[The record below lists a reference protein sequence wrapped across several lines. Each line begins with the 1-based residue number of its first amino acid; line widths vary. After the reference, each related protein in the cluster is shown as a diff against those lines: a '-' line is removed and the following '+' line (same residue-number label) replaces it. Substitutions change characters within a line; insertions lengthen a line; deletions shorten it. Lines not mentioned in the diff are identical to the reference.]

1 MLVDGGREGSAR
13 ARCAAAVIAG
23 TSTGRHELS
32 RGACGPL
39 AARMLVDGGREG
51 SARTWCAAAV
61 IADTSIGRHE
71 LSRGAFGPVRTG
83 LRIPATECVCGAA
96 GADLVGTAGAVCCY
110 KLPRNTRRQLRTGMR
125 ILSGGKS
132 TGGTT
137 LAGSVDNA
145 CSVRYDKLPQST
157 GRPGCTHCI
166 RRQSSLTYSYA
177 ISVRSCAAGRIRA
190 RHPVIGIVRPVATCA
205 REVRHGAW
213 GGGTCFARQG
223 PVRGG
228 PTVPESVTVV

>member
-1 MLVDGGREGSAR
+1 MRVLKHTIYFVFKIKRR
-13 ARCAAAVIAG
+13 ASFSP
-23 TSTGRHELS
+23 STQVCKQACLNTHKQNYSRIPCSRGRHT
-32 RGACGPL
+32 RPL
-39 AARMLVDGGREG
+39 
-51 SARTWCAAAV
+51 
-61 IADTSIGRHE
+61 
-71 LSRGAFGPVRTG
+71 RTG
-83 LRIPATECVCGAA
+83 LRILSGGISTGGTTLA
-96 GADLVGTAGAVCCY
+96 GSVDNACSVRCD
-110 KLPRNTRRQLRTGMR
+110 KLPRNTGRPVGASLR
-125 ILSGGKS
+125 IHSGGIS

-190 RHPVIGIVRPVATCA
+190 RHPVIGIVRPVGTGTG
-205 REVRHGAW
+205 EGRHGAR

-228 PTVPESVTVV
+228 PTVRGSVIVV